1 MTAIQN
7 IISDCIELKR
17 KLINRGTTK
26 FMKIWGDVNSP
37 ELWQVLKT
45 DF

>member
-1 MTAIQN
+1 MTANQN

-17 KLINRGTTK
+17 KLFNCGTTK

-37 ELWQVLKT
+37 EL
-45 DF
+45 